1 MSCGYYPAGAEYDP
15 KAPWNQPPDVYKE
28 VTVEVPVRI
37 TVDVTVTDYK
47 DGIDKQELE
56 DAVHEALETEI
67 PLNMEWDDFDIL
79 DISEA

>member
-1 MSCGYYPAGAEYDP
+1 MSSGYYPAGAEYDP

-28 VTVEVPVRI
+28 VTVEVPVKL

-79 DISEA
+79 DISEV

>member
-1 MSCGYYPAGAEYDP
+1 MSSGYYPAGAEYDP

-28 VTVEVPVRI
+28 VTVEVPVKL

-56 DAVHEALETEI
+56 DAVHEALETEL